1 VSSESRSPTPGP
13 VPGRSSADLDWPQS
27 PSAFRVIRAANKGT
41 FSLNPKKM
49 FGPRNWD
56 NAKPSM
62 QAGGVPGWM
71 NFDDEWV
78 DEVKRALSACKV

>member
-1 VSSESRSPTPGP
+1 MHFSKSPAHRHFRLLFDPSLSPT
-13 VPGRSSADLDWPQS
+13 
-27 PSAFRVIRAANKGT
+27 AFRVIRAANKGT

-62 QAGGVPGWM
+62 QAGGAPAWM
-71 NFDDEWV
+71 IFDDEWV

>member
-13 VPGRSSADLDWPQS
+13 VPARSSANFDWPQS